1 MLDKPAGVP
10 CRHLISGSGCGIH
23 DSRPAQCAS
32 FQCQWTVS
40 PNLDDRWRP
49 DRANLFIWAQIPDQV
64 IVEVNPDHAD
74 AWRQEPYYATLKHWS
89 GPPVAQQVLVRIGQ
103 RMFMV
108 FPEAEVDMGPQQPGT
123 PMNWGYDDDDGKRI
137 PFAYFGDPPAA
148 S

>member
-1 MLDKPAGVP
+1 M
-10 CRHLISGSGCGIH
+10 
-23 DSRPAQCAS
+23 
-32 FQCQWTVS
+32 T
-40 PNLDDRWRP
+40 RP

-108 FPEAEVDMGPQQPGT
+108 FPEAEVDMGPQQPGK